1 MECIARIVVGKC
13 IKNEKFP
20 NRILIFFFT
29 QILPIMVRTKH
40 KNGSPIKGSLLCV
53 HNFFFSSNSVCGF
66 AIRLICSICP
76 KSWFDGVVVTTL
88 KNSLIAIVCAFAIA
102 KQGTHRCRSCTC
114 DHFHIC
120 HTFVARISLTNI

>member
-88 KNSLIAIVCAFAIA
+88 KNSLIAICVCVCNCKTRYTSLSFMHVRPFPYMSHI
-102 KQGTHRCRSCTC
+102 RS
-114 DHFHIC
+114 
-120 HTFVARISLTNI
+120 AN